1 MTSITIRDVPDD
13 ILTSVKVHAAQAGQ
27 SLQAYVVG
35 LLADDAEKAAPLVR
49 QEGETSG
56 QKFVRRLRGSG
67 TEPTTAHMSTDELME
82 LLRGE

>member
-1 MTSITIRDVPDD
+1 MTAITIRNVPDH

-27 SLQAYVVG
+27 SLQTYVLE
-35 LLADDAEKAAPLVR
+35 LLAHDAEKAAPLAR
-49 QEGETSG
+49 EEGETSG

-67 TEPTTAHMSTDELME
+67 TEPTTASMSTDELME